1 MWPCRCRGLTG
12 NPSWK
17 RSGLRGDKP
26 AQEEAYIGRDRLI
39 EGYRRFR
46 KEVWPAQ
53 RARYERLASAGQSP
67 ETMVIACSDSRV
79 DPATVFGAVPGELF
93 MVRSVAGLVPP
104 YKPDKGHHGTSAA
117 LEYGVRVLK
126 VKRLVVLGHAQ
137 CGGVRAM
144 LDGTPIP
151 TDFVEQWMEIA
162 QPALR
167 CVHEGKGG
175 DVYARCETEV
185 LRLSLANLLTFPW
198 IAEAVK
204 AGSLH
209 VDGFHFGIESGILAK
224 LDGEKLVPVT

>member
-1 MWPCRCRGLTG
+1 M
-12 NPSWK
+12 
-17 RSGLRGDKP
+17 
-26 AQEEAYIGRDRLI
+26 DRLI

-53 RARYERLASAGQSP
+53 RARYERLASGGQSP

-104 YKPDKGHHGTSAA
+104 YGPDMGYHGTSAA
-117 LEYGVRVLK
+117 LEFGVRVLK
-126 VKRLVVLGHAQ
+126 VNRLVVLGHAQ

-144 LDGTPIP
+144 LEGTPIS
-151 TDFVEQWMEIA
+151 TDFVEQWMAIA

-167 CVHEGKGG
+167 CAQEGQG
-175 DVYARCETEV
+175 DIYARCETEV
-185 LRLSLANLLTFPW
+185 LRLSLANLLSFPW

-204 AGSLH
+204 AGSLR
-209 VDGFHFGIESGILAK
+209 VEGFHFGIQSGVLAK
-224 LDGEKLVPVT
+224 LEGDKLVPVT

>member
-1 MWPCRCRGLTG
+1 M
-12 NPSWK
+12 
-17 RSGLRGDKP
+17 
-26 AQEEAYIGRDRLI
+26 DRLI

-46 KEVWPAQ
+46 KEVWPEE

-104 YKPDKGHHGTSAA
+104 YAPDTGQHGTSAA

-144 LDGTPIP
+144 VDGAPIP
-151 TDFVEQWMEIA
+151 TDFVDKWMAIA

-167 CVHEGKGG
+167 CTREAGQGD

-185 LRLSLANLLTFPW
+185 LRLSLNNLVTFPW

-204 AGSLH
+204 AGQLQ
-209 VDGFHFGIESGILAK
+209 VQGFHFGIQSGVLAK
-224 LDGEKLVPVT
+224 LQGDKLVPVT